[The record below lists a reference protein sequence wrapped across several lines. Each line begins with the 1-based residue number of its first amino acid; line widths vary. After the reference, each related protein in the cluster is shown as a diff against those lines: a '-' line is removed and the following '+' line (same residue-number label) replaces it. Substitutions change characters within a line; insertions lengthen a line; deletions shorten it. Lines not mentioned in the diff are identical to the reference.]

1 VSIIGSVIG
10 STASSFFGG
19 IWVKLAI
26 AGVVL
31 AVIGGGIY
39 FIYRKGEVAGEIKIE
54 RQVQKEENRAQQKMR
69 KAGSAVRRDPRGTP
83 GRLRDPNT
91 DF

>member
-1 VSIIGSVIG
+1 MSLLGSTIGSA
-10 STASSFFGG
+10 ASSFFGG

-26 AGVVL
+26 AGGVAL
-31 AVIGGGIY
+31 VIGGSLY
-39 FIYRKGEVAGEIKIE
+39 FIYAKGETAGEIKIE
-54 RQVQKEENRAQQKMR
+54 RKVQKEENRAQQKMR